1 MRYFTLVLWTAA
13 LAAPTASAQ
22 APVRTIL
29 LLTATD
35 TIAVEQVTRGPGR
48 LEGDLL
54 FRGGNQRW
62 HYVATL
68 DAVEEVTALD
78 NEFRAATDTAGSPA
92 RQRARLVFA
101 GDSVFVTIE
110 GASTAPQRL
119 GTARGALPFINPSF
133 ALVEQAIRRRLRA
146 GPDTLAMAL
155 FAVAGGQTF
164 PVSIVRIGTDSV
176 VVTLAGSPARLAI
189 RPDGTITGGV
199 VPDQGLRIVVV
210 EGGAGAMMGMARP
223 DYSAPPGAP
232 YTAEAVRVPTPMGHR
247 LAGTLTLPTGTRGPV
262 PAIVTISGS
271 GPQDRDEAIP
281 MVRGYRPFREFADAL
296 GRRGVAVLRLDD
308 RGTGESEGNIA
319 TATSRDFAEDVRA
332 ALAYLRS
339 RGEVDGTRLG
349 LLGHSEG
356 GLVAPLVASTDPTLK
371 GIVLLA
377 GPAYTGR
384 KILEFQNRYAID
396 HAPSI
401 PVAARDSLFR
411 IALRTLDSLGR
422 EPWMGFFLG
431 YDPLPTARRVRV
443 PVLILQG
450 ATDQQVTADQAPL
463 LEQAF
468 RSGGNRDVTMQV
480 FPETNHLFLADPNG
494 NPAGY
499 SALRVNTLRPEVL
512 RTVVDWLVAR
522 LTR

>member
-1 MRYFTLVLWTAA
+1 MRSFTLILSTAA
-13 LAAPTASAQ
+13 LAAPMASAQ

-29 LLTATD
+29 FLTATD

-54 FRGGNQRW
+54 FRRGNQRW

-68 DAVEEVTALD
+68 GSAEEVTAFD

-92 RQRARLVFA
+92 RQRARVVFA
-101 GDSVFVTIE
+101 GDSVFVTAE
-110 GASTAPQRL
+110 GAATEPQRL
-119 GTARGALPFINPSF
+119 GTTRGALPFINPSF
-133 ALVEQAIRRRLRA
+133 ALVEQAIRRWLRLGA
-146 GPDTLAMAL
+146 GAFPMAF
-155 FAVAGGQTF
+155 FAVAGGQTL
-164 PVSIVRIGTDSV
+164 SARIDRVGSDSA
-176 VVTLAGSPARLAI
+176 VVTLAGSPVRFAI
-189 RPDGTITGGV
+189 RPDGTIIGGT
-199 VPDQGLRIVVV
+199 VPEQGLRIVVV
-210 EGGAGAMMGMARP
+210 EGGAGGMMGMAKP
-223 DYSAPPGAP
+223 DYSAPAGAP
-232 YTAEAVRVPTPMGHR
+232 YTAEAVRVPTPRGHR

-271 GPQDRDEAIP
+271 GPQDRDESIP
-281 MVRGYRPFREFADAL
+281 LVRGYRPFREFADAL

-319 TATSRDFAEDVRA
+319 TATSKDFAEDVRA

-339 RGEVDGTRLG
+339 RRDIDGTRLG

-356 GLVAPLVASTDPTLK
+356 GLIAPLVASTDSALK

-377 GPAYTGR
+377 GQAYTGR

-396 HAPSI
+396 NAPGI
-401 PVAARDSLFR
+401 PAAARDSLFR
-411 IALRTLDSLGR
+411 SALRSLDSLGK
-422 EPWMGFFLG
+422 EPWMAFFLH
-431 YDPLPTARRVRV
+431 YDPLPTARQVGV
-443 PVLILQG
+443 PVLILHG

-463 LEQAF
+463 LERAF
-468 RSGGNRDVTMQV
+468 RAGGNRDVTMRV
-480 FPETNHLFLADPNG
+480 FPETNHLFLLDPNG

-512 RTVVDWLVAR
+512 QMVVDWVVAR

>member
-1 MRYFTLVLWTAA
+1 M
-13 LAAPTASAQ
+13 
-22 APVRTIL
+22 
-29 LLTATD
+29 D
-35 TIAVEQVTRGPGR
+35 
-48 LEGDLL
+48 
-54 FRGGNQRW
+54 
-62 HYVATL
+62 
-68 DAVEEVTALD
+68 
-78 NEFRAATDTAGSPA
+78 
-92 RQRARLVFA
+92 
-101 GDSVFVTIE
+101 
-110 GASTAPQRL
+110 
-119 GTARGALPFINPSF
+119 
-133 ALVEQAIRRRLRA
+133 
-146 GPDTLAMAL
+146 
-155 FAVAGGQTF
+155 
-164 PVSIVRIGTDSV
+164 
-176 VVTLAGSPARLAI
+176 
-189 RPDGTITGGV
+189 
-199 VPDQGLRIVVV
+199 
-210 EGGAGAMMGMARP
+210 
-223 DYSAPPGAP
+223 
-232 YTAEAVRVPTPMGHR
+232 
-247 LAGTLTLPTGTRGPV
+247 
-262 PAIVTISGS
+262 
-271 GPQDRDEAIP
+271 
-281 MVRGYRPFREFADAL
+281 
-296 GRRGVAVLRLDD
+296 
-308 RGTGESEGNIA
+308 
-319 TATSRDFAEDVRA
+319 ATSGA
-332 ALAYLRS
+332 
-339 RGEVDGTRLG
+339 TRPPSLWP
-349 LLGHSEG
+349 S
-356 GLVAPLVASTDPTLK
+356 SPTLK

-494 NPAGY
+494 NPTGY